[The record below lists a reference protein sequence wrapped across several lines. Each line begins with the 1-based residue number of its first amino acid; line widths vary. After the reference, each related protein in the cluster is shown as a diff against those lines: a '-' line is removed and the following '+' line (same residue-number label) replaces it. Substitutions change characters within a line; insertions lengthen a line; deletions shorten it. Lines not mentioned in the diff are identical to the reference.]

1 MTEHPARGHGN
12 LFTDEALRAIFKIDP
27 SHPDRLVSRESSWLE
42 FKQAFNWNNNAK
54 YSKTMAA
61 FANNKGGYIVF
72 GVGNKPRKLLG
83 LTNERFDDIDPAEI
97 SEFLNSVLS
106 PEINWDQHI
115 YELDGKEYGLL
126 YIWESSDKPVMA
138 VRNAGSDVKEAE
150 IYYRY
155 RGRSERIKYPE
166 LRRLLEEKRAS
177 EEALWLQHITQ
188 IAEIGTRDAAILDL
202 HSGKAHARGGT
213 VLIDESLVPQLRA
226 VASGDREDS
235 ERAVLHI
242 EGRAIP
248 TDFIRPI
255 REVAT
260 PMVISSADIIRA
272 FLRQEKVTAPEQYIK
287 QICLE
292 PSGYLPVY
300 YFAYLARLDIEY
312 LRELVKDTKSRRRA
326 KQKLLQRVYGT
337 DDHSCVPPVGS
348 SVYSE
353 AKRRWLK
360 RIEQHSIALDVSTA
374 ELRRFLRAI
383 CILEPHE
390 IEAEYLFPVLLKLF
404 EDHYEDRTGYI
415 AQNLRTTLCHL
426 DRVLYRPRVEKGG
439 YGGR

>member
-1 MTEHPARGHGN
+1 MTERHAQKHVDP
-12 LFTDEALRAIFKIDP
+12 FTNEALRAIFKIDP

-155 RGRSERIKYPE
+155 RGRSEKIKYPE

-188 IAEIGTRDAAILDL
+188 IAKIGIEDAAILDL
-202 HSGKAHARGGT
+202 QSGKARAGGGT
-213 VLIDESLVPQLRA
+213 VLIDESLLPQLRR
-226 VASGDREDS
+226 VAAKPTDEGYGAELR
-235 ERAVLHI
+235 I
-242 EGRAIP
+242 EGKIIP
-248 TDFIRPI
+248 SGFLRPV
-255 REVAT
+255 REVTKA
-260 PMVISSADIIRA
+260 MVISSGDIIRA
-272 FLRQEKVTAPEQYIK
+272 FLRRETVASPEQFVR
-287 QICLE
+287 QICFE

-300 YFAYLARLDIEY
+300 YFATLAGLNMAGLE
-312 LRELVKDTKSRRRA
+312 ELIDQTKSRKRS
-326 KQKLLQRVYGT
+326 KTKLLERVRGE
-337 DDHSCVPPVGS
+337 DDHSCTIPNNS
-348 SVYSE
+348 SAE
-353 AKRRWLK
+353 TRAKRVWLEG
-360 RIEQHSIALDVSTA
+360 IERQDVDLRVSEL
-374 ELRRFLRAI
+374 ELRRFLRTVCSLDADQTDTD
-383 CILEPHE
+383 
-390 IEAEYLFPVLLKLF
+390 YLFALLLAVF
-404 EDHYEDRTGYI
+404 EEHYEDRGNYL
-415 AQNLRTTLCHL
+415 ADRLRRAICHV
-426 DRVLYRPRVEKGG
+426 DRILYRPSLEGDG
-439 YGGR
+439 E